1 MKRKE
6 LNKIADQIVEN
17 EKIIQY
23 SKDMKQKLQAEANIM
38 ELSGRLECIEDILMI
53 DEIVQEK
60 LKNLTK

>member
-23 SKDMKQKLQAEANIM
+23 SKDMKQKLQAEASIM